1 MVNYGISESGVQGYK
16 LTVIVLMSIFRL
28 GVGKIWNILQLQV
41 VSIQLVADT
50 IIDFKN
56 EHDVHGSRLLSLYKI
71 TNNRNP

>member
-1 MVNYGISESGVQGYK
+1 
-16 LTVIVLMSIFRL
+16 MSIFLRVL

-50 IIDFKN
+50 IIDFGN
-56 EHDVHGSRLLSLYKI
+56 EHNVHGSRLLSLYKI